1 MAGSAVAAAAL
12 PGATQTGGCAD
23 RDLALRHAAVPAAV
37 ASAAPPV
44 PTVSAPPPDPYVS
57 AEQAALTAY
66 RGMWQAYA
74 KAGATAN
81 PDDADLARY
90 ADGAALKTLRDGLA
104 SLRRKHQVL
113 KGQYRSNPHPADAP
127 PSAPLSTVVVE
138 DCLDDSEFLT
148 YTANGQLADSQ
159 PGGRRATRATV
170 TLAGPGQWKV
180 SSFGVQTV
188 GTC

>member
-1 MAGSAVAAAAL
+1 
-12 PGATQTGGCAD
+12 
-23 RDLALRHAAVPAAV
+23 
-37 ASAAPPV
+37 
-44 PTVSAPPPDPYVS
+44 
-57 AEQAALTAY
+57 
-66 RGMWQAYA
+66 MWQAYA